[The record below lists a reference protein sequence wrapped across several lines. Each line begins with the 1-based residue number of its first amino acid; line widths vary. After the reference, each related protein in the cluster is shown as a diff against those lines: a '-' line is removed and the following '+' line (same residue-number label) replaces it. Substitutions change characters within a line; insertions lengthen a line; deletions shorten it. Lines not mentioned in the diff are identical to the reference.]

1 MLKIINKI
9 NMINHNYKDLEGW
22 FNMENQYLELLDNVP
37 ENGVFVELGA
47 YKGKSTSFIV
57 TEINN
62 RNRNIKFHTIDT
74 FEGDSGSNDEQE
86 IKAYRNVNVSK
97 MFDEFR
103 ENTKHL
109 KEHFNVIV
117 GKSDE
122 SSKFFEDNSVDV
134 IFIDAGHSYDSV
146 IQDIKSWL
154 PKIKDG
160 GIMSGHDYNS
170 WSGVNKA
177 VNEIFD
183 KVDKIDNDCW
193 FVKIK
198 K

>member
-1 MLKIINKI
+1 MKNK
-9 NMINHNYKDLEGW
+9 INHNYISLEGW

-37 ENGVFVELGA
+37 EGGVFVELGA

-62 RNRNIKFHTIDT
+62 QNRNIQFHTIDT
-74 FEGDSGSNDEQE
+74 FEGDSGSNDEEE
-86 IKAYRNVNVSK
+86 IEAYRKVNVSK
-97 MFDEFR
+97 MFDEFS

-134 IFIDAGHSYDSV
+134 IFIDAGHSYDAV
-146 IQDIKSWL
+146 IRDIKSWL

-160 GIMSGHDYNS
+160 GIMSGHDYIN
-170 WSGVNKA
+170 WSGVNTA

-183 KVDKIDNDCW
+183 KVDKIDNECW
-193 FVKIK
+193 FVKINK
-198 K
+198 